1 MNNIILIVEHRKLMN
16 EIKKLK
22 KIKPINYKKQKPNP
36 PVFKCRRG
44 NYIVHF

>member
-1 MNNIILIVEHRKLMN
+1 MNNIILIVEHQKLMN
-16 EIKKLK
+16 QIKKLK

-44 NYIVHF
+44 NYIIHF